1 MTCFVEENHRCGN
14 ESTLKIFTLRFP
26 QWLHFYGTR
35 LRPTTDPRRLKAAA
49 LASAA
54 SFGTAGCPP
63 PWHIG
68 WMLLHQHSGRTQ
80 HLCRYQNP
88 CHHRNSK
95 SRFNIIFT
103 AISPSF
109 IAVHHQHRCNI
120 AAGDIFGHQATR
132 SFCVKP
138 ESSRVIQA
146 VGFNRNN
153 VCLLTMEYYG
163 TGGCL

>member
-14 ESTLKIFTLRFP
+14 ESTLKIFALRFP

-35 LRPTTDPRRLKAAA
+35 LDPRRLKAAA

-103 AISPSF
+103 AIRHHSSPF
-109 IAVHHQHRCNI
+109 ITNI

-132 SFCVKP
+132 SFV
-138 ESSRVIQA
+138 SSRNQA
-146 VGFNRNN
+146 GSFKRWF
-153 VCLLTMEYYG
+153 
-163 TGGCL
+163 